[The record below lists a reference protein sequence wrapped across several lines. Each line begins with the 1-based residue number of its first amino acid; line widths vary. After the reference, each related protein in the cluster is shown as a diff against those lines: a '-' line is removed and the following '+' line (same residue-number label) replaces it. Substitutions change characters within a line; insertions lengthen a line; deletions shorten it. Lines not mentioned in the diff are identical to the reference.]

1 MLQVIILFAE
11 LVILFIL
18 TQLHSRSLYTI
29 FYLIFRN
36 KRVVTAILT
45 FIYLPG
51 TAVHEFA
58 HLIVAEILRVPTG
71 ELSFTPQFE
80 TTADGKEEIKA
91 GSLQIKQTD
100 PIRRF
105 LIGIA
110 PVIFGLLALVGIIL
124 LFQRFWSQAEI
135 MSTKIIMIAGFGY
148 LLYIVSNNM
157 FSSRADMEGSQYL
170 IPIILVLVI
179 ILYILGARV
188 NLTGQ
193 LLFIITTIISSLVS
207 ALGIVLGINIV
218 LLFFSHV
225 VLVGLQK
232 LFGVKIHYK

>member
-1 MLQVIILFAE
+1 MIQTILLFVE
-11 LVILFIL
+11 LVLLFIL

-29 FYLIFRN
+29 LYLIFRN
-36 KRVVTAILT
+36 KRVVTTILT

-124 LFQRFWSQAEI
+124 LFQRFWPQAEI
-135 MSTKIIMIAGFGY
+135 TTKIIMIAAFGY
-148 LLYIVSNNM
+148 LLYTVSNNM
-157 FSSRADMEGSQYL
+157 FSSRVDMEGSQYL
-170 IPIILVLVI
+170 IPIILILTVT
-179 ILYILGARV
+179 LYILGIRV

-193 LLFIITTIISSLVS
+193 LLIVITKIISSLVS
-207 ALGIVLGINIV
+207 ALGIVLGVNCV
-218 LLFFSHV
+218 LLFFTHV

-232 LFGVKIHYK
+232 LLGIKIHYR